1 MDDERL
7 MTKEEALGYLKEAVD
22 TAISELKSDFLK
34 CKGPFDSVEDVEKSI
49 INLKMTMDNNDSQI
63 GQQLFIC
70 DCTGV
75 SKDDINRCTMGYRML
90 DDHARRKIRKLADKY
105 GLW

>member
-34 CKGPFDSVEDVEKSI
+34 CKEPFDSVEDVEKSI

-75 SKDDINRCTMGYRML
+75 SKDDINRYIMGYHML
-90 DDHARRKIRKLADKY
+90 EEHARRKIRKLVEKY
-105 GLW
+105 ELW